1 MMRVSGENTIVNNN
15 YTAREILEIKGS
27 FMYFLSLLIITLLAS
42 SFQLVSNVT
51 IKGILGPLLINM
63 TGVLIG
69 FVIYLRKKQ
78 KKPVS
83 LLSWIAAF
91 ITVNVPII
99 AKYNYG
105 MNIDWTFAAESYNS
119 SILLVIFIILLE
131 LLYNKKLFIFFTVY
145 GFLNWGLFLV
155 IAYMN
160 GADFHLHAMD
170 GNTPI
175 HGVIILRE
183 VFFILI
189 VILIAYIAYRNIP
202 VIDEFDQRVSHQM
215 KVIAGQSEQQKQM
228 TREIKEKMNLLFAQ
242 VDEQNNLVTSFNEK
256 MQSQSATFEEV
267 SATLEEL
274 LGSAE
279 NIHGSSVDQIDGNV
293 KMETIVNEFKSIKI
307 ETKSKLNTTY
317 SEIEGIVNQ
326 TSTTNDRLMDV
337 ENTIGKIKEQ
347 SETIRDTVNI
357 IVDIADRINL
367 LSLNASIEAARAG
380 DYGKGFA
387 VVADEIGKLAFQT
400 SESIKEI
407 EKVLMLSSQ
416 ITSEG
421 VEVIKSTA
429 ENIKTL
435 IQNMGASSGNIKIL
449 QESIMIEERYINII
463 IEQMFKNIELAKNI
477 GAGTDEQKNA
487 IESTTKAIEHVNE
500 IVAQMVKEIQ
510 SLSNTSQK
518 ILENATD
525 LLKISEEA
533 IW

>member
-1 MMRVSGENTIVNNN
+1 MDEIK

-27 FMYFLSLLIITLLAS
+27 FMYFMCLLAVSIIAS
-42 SFQLVSNVT
+42 SFQLISHVALQ
-51 IKGILGPLLINM
+51 GIIGPLLINM
-63 TGVLIG
+63 IGVSIG
-69 FVIYLRKKQ
+69 FIIYLRKKRR
-78 KKPVS
+78 KTVV
-83 LLSWIAAF
+83 LLSWLAAF
-91 ITVNVPII
+91 ITVNVPIL

-105 MNIDWTFAAESYNS
+105 LHVDWTFAAESYNS
-119 SILLVIFIILLE
+119 SILLVVFIISLE
-131 LLYNKKLFIFFTVY
+131 LLYNKKLFIFFTFY
-145 GFLNWGLFLV
+145 GFLHWILFLIV
-155 IAYMN
+155 AYMN
-160 GADFHLHAMD
+160 GAELHLYAMD

-175 HGVIILRE
+175 HGMIILRE
-183 VFFILI
+183 VFFIII
-189 VILIAYIAYRNIP
+189 VILIAYISYRNIP
-202 VIDEFDQRVSHQM
+202 VIHEFDQRVSRQM
-215 KVIAGQSEQQKQM
+215 KIIADQSEKQKQM
-228 TREIKEKMNLLFAQ
+228 TSEIKEKMNVLFTQ
-242 VDEQNNLVTSFNEK
+242 VDEQNGLVNSFNEK

-293 KMETIVNEFKSIKI
+293 KMETIVNEFKNIKI

-326 TSTTNDRLMDV
+326 TSTTNERLMDV

-347 SETIRDTVNI
+347 SERISETVNI

-407 EKVLMLSSQ
+407 EKVLQLSSQ

-421 VEVIKSTA
+421 VDVIKSTA

-435 IQNMGASSGNIKIL
+435 IHNMGASSGNIKVL
-449 QESIMIEERYINII
+449 QESIMIEEKYINII
-463 IEQMFKNIELAKNI
+463 IDQMFKNIELAKNI

-487 IESTTKAIEHVNE
+487 IGSTTKAIDHVNE

-510 SLSNTSQK
+510 SLADTSQR

-525 LLKISEEA
+525 LLKVSEEA
-533 IW
+533 V

>member
-1 MMRVSGENTIVNNN
+1 MNDIK

-27 FMYFLSLLIITLLAS
+27 FMYFMSLLFMTILAS
-42 SFQLVSNVT
+42 SFQLISHVAL
-51 IKGILGPLLINM
+51 KGIIGPLIINM
-63 TGVLIG
+63 TGVTIG
-69 FVIYLRKKQ
+69 FFIYHRKKQ
-78 KKPVS
+78 RKSVTM
-83 LLSWIAAF
+83 LAWMVGF
-91 ITVNVPII
+91 ITVNVPIL

-105 MNIDWTFAAESYNS
+105 INIDWTFASESYNS

-131 LLYNKKLFIFFTVY
+131 LLYNKKLFIFFSLY
-145 GFLNWGLFLV
+145 GFLNWIIFLV

-160 GADFHLHAMD
+160 GADFHLYAMD

-183 VFFILI
+183 VFFII
-189 VILIAYIAYRNIP
+189 VVIFLAYIAYRNIP
-202 VIDEFDQRVSHQM
+202 VIHEFDQRVSRQM
-215 KVIAGQSEQQKQM
+215 KVIADQSEQQKQM
-228 TREIKEKMNLLFAQ
+228 TREIRERMNVLFAQ
-242 VDEQNNLVTSFNEK
+242 VDEQNDLVNSFNEK

-293 KMETIVNEFKSIKI
+293 KMETIVNEFKNIKV

-337 ENTIGKIKEQ
+337 ENTIGKISEQ
-347 SETIRDTVNI
+347 SGRISETVNI

-400 SESIKEI
+400 TESIKEI

-416 ITSEG
+416 ITTEG
-421 VEVIKSTA
+421 VDVIKSTA
-429 ENIKTL
+429 DNIKTL
-435 IQNMGASSGNIKIL
+435 IQNMGASSGNIKVL

-510 SLSNTSQK
+510 SLANTSQK

-533 IW
+533 V